1 MIVGYCYPFMEVQ
14 KQPKSG
20 GAVRQA
26 LFVFNFSK
34 VHIFISRRRDKESPG
49 TVEFHHGI
57 GTPPLD
63 AGGDGNGQRSSFF
76 LYCY

>member
-1 MIVGYCYPFMEVQ
+1 MIVGYCYPFMDSREAEGRSAR
-14 KQPKSG
+14 PY
-20 GAVRQA
+20 
-26 LFVFNFSK
+26 LFFNFSK
-34 VHIFISRRRDKESPG
+34 FIIVISRRRDKESPG